1 MNGELVNK
9 IVALFHGGASVR
21 RISQSLGV
29 SRRTVH
35 RALGQVE
42 QARAATTERA
52 PRPATAR
59 ASKVDAYEPAIAK
72 LLARYPDIS
81 VRRIHEELRPL
92 GYTGGYTVLSERVV
106 RLRPSPVITP
116 VQRFETAAGAQAQ
129 MDYSTYDLDFTDE
142 DRRRVHAFS
151 YVLGY
156 SRRQYLHFVEAQ
168 DFATTVREHIRAF
181 EHLGGVAATCLYD
194 NMKVVVSG
202 YDGDDP
208 VYNPRFLA
216 FAAHYGFRPVAC
228 RPRRPQTKGK
238 VERPF
243 GYVESSLLGGRTFR
257 GLEHLNETAAWWLAE
272 VADVR
277 IHRQTKARPLDRH
290 AEERPH
296 LIPLPAHPYDAAEVV
311 YRTVD
316 AEGFV
321 VYRQNFYAT
330 PWRLIGQSV
339 AVRVTEHELMIHDK
353 AFVEATRH
361 RLFPRTAAGQ
371 RSPCKDHE
379 PPRDAQRRSEQ
390 LVECFAE
397 FGATGTRFLEGLL
410 AGNRLGKNQ
419 AERILSLTAVY
430 PRADVLSALER
441 AVRYGAFSL
450 QAVGRILA
458 ARGRPKAPLDT
469 LADDHQTYLDRLLDR
484 EPTPPRPTS
493 DYQALLG
500 ERPHDA
506 QPTGPPTPNES
517 PAENADGQDDGRIE
531 PPW

>member
-1 MNGELVNK
+1 MNNELVAK

-21 RISQSLGV
+21 RIALSLGV

-42 QARAATTERA
+42 QARGGSSERA

-59 ASKVDAYEPAIAK
+59 ASKLDAYEPAIAD
-72 LLARYPDIS
+72 LLARYPDVS
-81 VRRIHEELRPL
+81 VRRIHEELRRL
-92 GYTGGYTVLSERVV
+92 GYTGGYTVLSERVL
-106 RLRPSPVITP
+106 RLRPTP
-116 VQRFETAAGAQAQ
+116 VVAPVRRFETAPGEQAQ
-129 MDYSTYDLDFTDE
+129 MDYSTYDLDFSDE
-142 DRRRVHAFS
+142 GRRRVHAFS

-156 SRRQYLHFVEAQ
+156 SRRQYLRFVEAQ
-168 DFATTVREHIRAF
+168 DFATTVREHIRGFA
-181 EHLGGVAATCLYD
+181 HLGGVAATCLYD
-194 NMKVVVSG
+194 NMKVVVSD

-257 GLEHLNETAAWWLAE
+257 GLEHLNETTAWWLAE

-277 IHRQTKARPLDRH
+277 IHSQTKARPIDRH
-290 AEERPH
+290 AEELPR
-296 LIPLPAHPYDAAEVV
+296 LIALPALPYDAAFVV

-321 VYRQNFYAT
+321 VYRQNFYSA

-339 AVRVTEHELMIHDK
+339 AVRVAEAEVVIHDK
-353 AFVEATRH
+353 AFVEAARH
-361 RLFPRTAAGQ
+361 RLFPRAAAGQ
-371 RSPCKDHE
+371 RSHSKDHD

-390 LVECFAE
+390 LAEHFAE
-397 FGATGTRFLEGLL
+397 FGATGRRFLEGLL
-410 AGNRLGKNQ
+410 AANRFGKNQ
-419 AERILSLTAVY
+419 AERVLSLAAAY
-430 PRADVLSALER
+430 PRTDVLSALER

-450 QAVGRILA
+450 QAVQRILA
-458 ARGRPKAPLDT
+458 ARGRPKTPLDA
-469 LADDHQTYLDRLLDR
+469 LADDHRTYLDRLLEG

-500 ERPHDA
+500 EGPDDDETTNLESPSEPPAEGPEGQDGDRI
-506 QPTGPPTPNES
+506 GPP
-517 PAENADGQDDGRIE
+517 
-531 PPW
+531 W